1 MNNPRGSV
9 WRKWDLHI
17 HTPFSFHWNE
27 GTDIKTLPQE
37 EREKLLDQLL
47 EKVTKSDVAVFGIM
61 DYWTFDGYLAIK
73 ERLAARKLEIPK
85 TIFPGMELRIE
96 APVDFRLNIHV
107 LLSDALTT
115 QNLNDFKSALQI
127 RSSNNYVRAL
137 SNEALVEYA
146 RSLDPSKAKVHGF
159 QEADLKDEEKL
170 LRLGSMTALVT
181 RESLS
186 DAIKR
191 IPPDTCLIIMP
202 YDTSDGLSELDW
214 EKHPHDDNYFMRS
227 ADIFETR
234 NPDNVDL
241 FLGRETDKNRK
252 FLANFIKTMGGKP
265 KPAIS
270 GSDAHKIADYGVFPS
285 NRITWIKA
293 DPTFEGLRQ
302 TIYEP
307 INRVQISTEKPL
319 EPLFAIRNV
328 VLNFP
333 ADAQLVSNVLSVSQP
348 DSFCFRGKTE
358 IAFSAYLTCLIGGR
372 GSGKS
377 TLLNLL
383 HEKLDPGKTKFFED
397 NSLTPTNTTDIA
409 SCVTIDGDAEQKIVE
424 FLQQNEIEQFAVAPH
439 GFTEAIFKR
448 LSKRDTDGKLAAIEE
463 AIQSSIDETDA
474 HGHRL
479 AEYHALAIGVATAEK
494 ELATARTLIA
504 SFQNVEYTQLN
515 SDLGS
520 SNKELQG
527 LRTWRS
533 RLESLL
539 KELRAVRQKQ
549 NFPASEAPN
558 LYETEF
564 FAVRKA
570 IDELLVPVDER
581 PNLTDAFARDTAL
594 AQHVAA
600 LTQKLEA
607 FLKGRGL
614 SQENLLDVG
623 KANERIA
630 QIEQEFPAQKAKA
643 SELEKQ
649 IADFKNRREL
659 IGERVAVVTEL
670 LKPLNDTLSHLGKEV
685 KAIELRYEFEDAQ
698 FKQAMIKRIQER
710 FEAGDGPAPRIDHLH
725 TMLSSV
731 DFKSLTTPEEFLS
744 KLPEERTTA
753 KLLRDHFSNQLNFD
767 LLKVEAEKLLMNHWA
782 FGRIRVSYDG
792 KPIESSSF
800 GQRCTTVIVILL
812 LLGNTPIVIDEPE
825 AHLDSALIANY
836 LVELVKK
843 AKLNRQIIFATHNAN
858 FVVNGDAELV
868 HVMEMGADKATKI
881 ESITIENL
889 EHRGKLLALEGGP
902 EAFLKREY
910 RYGIG

>member
-1 MNNPRGSV
+1 MKDPRGSV

-27 GTDIKTLPQE
+27 GANIKKLPPE
-37 EREKLLDQLL
+37 EREKILDQLI
-47 EKVTKSDVAVFGIM
+47 EKIVESDVAAFGIM
-61 DYWTFDGYLAIK
+61 DYWTFDGYLAIR
-73 ERLAARKLEIPK
+73 ERLAARKLEISK
-85 TIFPGMELRIE
+85 AIFPGMELRIE

-127 RSSNNYVRAL
+127 RSSNNYARAL
-137 SNEALVEYA
+137 SNEALIEYA
-146 RSLDPSKAKVHGF
+146 RSLDPSKAKIHGF
-159 QEADLKDEEKL
+159 QDTDLKDEEKL

-181 RESLS
+181 RESLR

-191 IPPDTCLIIMP
+191 IPPDTCLVIMP

-252 FLANFIKTMGGKP
+252 FLANFVKTMGGKP

-307 INRVQISTEKPL
+307 ISRVQISAEKPI

-333 ADAQLVSNVLSVSQP
+333 ADAKLVSNIVSASQP
-348 DSFCFRGKTE
+348 DPFCFRGRTE
-358 IAFSAYLTCLIGGR
+358 IVFSAYLTCLIGGR

-383 HEKLDPGKTKFFED
+383 HEKLDPGRTRFFVD
-397 NSLTPTNTTDIA
+397 NSLTPTKTTDIA

-448 LSKRDTDGKLAAIEE
+448 LSKRDTDGKLATIDE
-463 AIQSSIDETDA
+463 AIQSAIDETEA
-474 HGHRL
+474 QSQRL
-479 AEYHALAIGVATAEK
+479 AEHHTLAITLASAEK
-494 ELATARTLIA
+494 ELATARTLIV
-504 SFQNVEYTQLN
+504 SFQNPEYTQLN
-515 SDLGS
+515 ADLGA

-539 KELRAVRQKQ
+539 KELRAVCQKQ
-549 NFPASEAPN
+549 KLPPSETPN

-564 FAVRKA
+564 FAIQKA
-570 IDELLVPVDER
+570 IDELLVPVEAR
-581 PNLTDAFARDTAL
+581 ANLADASARETAL
-594 AQHVAA
+594 THEVAA
-600 LTQKLEA
+600 LTQKLED
-607 FLKGRGL
+607 FLRGRGL

-630 QIEQEFPAQKAKA
+630 QIEQELPAQKAKA

-649 IADFKNRREL
+649 IAAFKNQREL
-659 IGERVAVVTEL
+659 IDERVGVVTEL
-670 LKPLNDTLSHLGKEV
+670 LMPLNDTLSRLGKEV
-685 KAIELRYEFEDAQ
+685 KPIELRYEFDDAQ
-698 FKQAMIKRIQER
+698 FKQVMVERIQER

-731 DFKSLTTPEEFLS
+731 DFKSLTTSADFLS
-744 KLPEERTTA
+744 KLPGERSTA
-753 KLLRDHFSNQLNFD
+753 KLLRDHFSNEPNFE
-767 LLKVEAEKLLMNHWA
+767 LLKVEAEKLLMDHRA

-792 KPIESSSF
+792 KPVESSSF

-858 FVVNGDAELV
+858 FVVNGDAELI
-868 HVMEMGADKATKI
+868 HVLEMGADKSTKVV
-881 ESITIENL
+881 SVTIENL
-889 EHRGKLLALEGGP
+889 EHRGKLLTLEGGS
-902 EAFLKREY
+902 EAFLKRES
-910 RYGIG
+910 RYGIA